1 MSRVPEAHSLD
12 TLQLAGAPPPGSHVK
27 SKQLSPER
35 LPPHCKPDSLEGAPQ
50 RRRPLPTAC
59 GIICPTAP
67 PCLPSRLAAQGT
79 ESHPH
84 CALATSKPKP
94 VCWVLVGG
102 GEGHRCLCAQH
113 PRGPS
118 SRPGEPPGPGRN
130 AGTAHT
136 CLQASRSLQAPH
148 GARAHFPLP
157 TGPPHLP
164 CRLLFNVTLR
174 ASADPRR
181 WAGHMTEPLPT
192 PAPRTLQ
199 GKGQPE

>member
-1 MSRVPEAHSLD
+1 MSPAQWPLDPVLPPGSAPHQGCWIPTVSRVPEAHSLD
-12 TLQLAGAPPPGSHVK
+12 TLQLAGAPAPGSHVK
-27 SKQLSPER
+27 SEQLSPER

-102 GEGHRCLCAQH
+102 G
-113 PRGPS
+113 
-118 SRPGEPPGPGRN
+118 
-130 AGTAHT
+130 
-136 CLQASRSLQAPH
+136 
-148 GARAHFPLP
+148 GAPLP
-157 TGPPHLP
+157 LHSAPKGPIFTARGASGPRAERRNSPHLP
-164 CRLLFNVTLR
+164 PGQQESAGSSQSKGTLSPSHG
-174 ASADPRR
+174 ASP
-181 WAGHMTEPLPT
+181 
-192 PAPRTLQ
+192 PAVPFAI
-199 GKGQPE
+199 